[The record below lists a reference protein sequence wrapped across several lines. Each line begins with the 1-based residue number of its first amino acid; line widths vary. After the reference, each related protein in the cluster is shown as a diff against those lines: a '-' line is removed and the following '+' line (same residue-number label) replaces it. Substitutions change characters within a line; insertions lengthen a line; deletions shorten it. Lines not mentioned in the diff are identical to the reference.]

1 MCFGEIAQYI
11 LIGHFGERRK
21 DYNTAIALVPLK
33 MALGLRQFEVGG
45 EHVGLVADDLDGV
58 REMLPDLDIRC

>member
-1 MCFGEIAQYI
+1 MLFCGEP
-11 LIGHFGERRK
+11 K

-33 MALGLRQFEVGG
+33 MALGLRQLEVVG

-58 REMLPDLDIRC
+58 REMLSDLDIRC